1 MNNELAVLAV
11 TAASLG
17 LVHTV
22 LGPDHYLPF
31 TVMAKARGW
40 SLGRTMAITFL
51 CGLGHIA
58 GSVLLG
64 LAGAAL
70 GAAVGRLEA
79 IESFRGNLAAWGMIA
94 FGLVYAV
101 WGLRKALRNRPHR
114 HLHRHLDG
122 IEHEHEHIHQEA
134 HLHPHEERTKVSITP
149 WVLFTIFVFGPCEP
163 LIPLLM
169 YPAAKH
175 SVWGMVLVAGI
186 FGAATIGTMMA
197 IVAVTTLGLKKLS
210 LGGLE
215 RFSHALAGTVVFLSG
230 AAIQF
235 LGL

>member
-1 MNNELAVLAV
+1 MNNELAILSA

-31 TVMAKARGW
+31 TVMARARGW
-40 SLGRTMAITFL
+40 KLAKTMWITFL
-51 CGLGHIA
+51 CGLGHI
-58 GSVLLG
+58 GSSVLLG

-70 GAAVGRLEA
+70 GTAVGRLEA
-79 IESFRGNLAAWGMIA
+79 VESFRGNLAAWAMIA
-94 FGLVYAV
+94 FGLVYAA
-101 WGLRKALRNRPHR
+101 WGVRRALRNRPHR
-114 HLHRHLDG
+114 HSHDHGDG
-122 IEHEHEHIHQEA
+122 TSHEHVHVHEDGHV
-134 HLHPHEERTKVSITP
+134 HLHDAEVKASITP

-175 SVWGMVLVAGI
+175 SVGGMVLVSGI
-186 FGAATIGTMMA
+186 FGAVTIATMMS
-197 IVAVTTLGLKKLS
+197 IVAVTTLGLKRLT
-210 LGGLE
+210 LGRME
-215 RFSHALAGTVVFLSG
+215 RYSHALAGATIFLCG